1 MKKSIPPTVPFI
13 RYNNAMESIL
23 QAENV
28 CVRFENHLVL
38 RDISFSVLRGEMLA
52 IIGESGCGKTVLLKT
67 LIGLHR
73 QTSGQILF
81 DSIELH
87 KLSYFQLAQIRTRW
101 GFVFQQ
107 AALFDSMTIGDNI
120 AFPLVQNTKKTKKEI
135 QHIVATLVEE
145 VGLDSTVLDK
155 KPAELSGGMR
165 KRVGVARALALD
177 PELIL
182 YDEPTTGLDPVMSA
196 VINELMVSV
205 RRQHNVTG
213 IMVTHD
219 MVSARTVADRIIMLA
234 PLAKLDADEPQI
246 VFDGTPGE
254 LYSSQNRRIRQFIRR

>member
-1 MKKSIPPTVPFI
+1 
-13 RYNNAMESIL
+13 MENIL
-23 QAENV
+23 QTENIFV
-28 CVRFENHLVL
+28 QFENQLIL
-38 RDISFSVLRGEMLA
+38 RDVSFSVQRGEMLA

-81 DSIELH
+81 DDVEFQ
-87 KLSYFQLAQIRTRW
+87 KLSYFDLARIRTRW

-120 AFPLVQNTKKTKKEI
+120 AFPLVQHTKKTRQEI
-135 QHIVATLVEE
+135 RHIVETLTEE
-145 VGLDSTVLDK
+145 VGLAPTVLGK

-165 KRVGVARALALD
+165 KRVGIARALALE
-177 PELIL
+177 PELML
-182 YDEPTTGLDPVMSA
+182 YDEPTTGLDPVMSS
-196 VINELMVSV
+196 VINELMTNV
-205 RRQHNVTG
+205 RQKHNVTG
-213 IMVTHD
+213 ILVTHD

-234 PLAKLDADEPQI
+234 PLEKLEDTEPQI

-254 LYSSQNRRIRQFIRR
+254 LYLSQNRRIRQFIRR

>member
-1 MKKSIPPTVPFI
+1 
-13 RYNNAMESIL
+13 MENIL
-23 QAENV
+23 QTENIFV
-28 CVRFENHLVL
+28 QFENQLIL
-38 RDISFSVLRGEMLA
+38 RDVSFSVQRGEMLA

-81 DSIELH
+81 DDVEFQ
-87 KLSYFQLAQIRTRW
+87 KLSYFDLARIRTRW

-120 AFPLVQNTKKTKKEI
+120 AFPLVQHTKKTRQEI
-135 QHIVATLVEE
+135 RQIVETLTEE
-145 VGLDSTVLDK
+145 VGLDSTVLGK

-165 KRVGVARALALD
+165 KRVGIARALALE

-182 YDEPTTGLDPVMSA
+182 YDEPTTGLDPVMSS
-196 VINELMVSV
+196 VINELMINV
-205 RRQHNVTG
+205 RRKHNVAG
-213 IMVTHD
+213 ILVTHD

-234 PLAKLDADEPQI
+234 PLAKLEDTEPQI